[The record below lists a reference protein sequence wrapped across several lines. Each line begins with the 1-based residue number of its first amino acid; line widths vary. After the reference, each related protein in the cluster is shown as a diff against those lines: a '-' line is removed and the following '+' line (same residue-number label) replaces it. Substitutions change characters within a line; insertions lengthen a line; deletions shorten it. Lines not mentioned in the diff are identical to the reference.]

1 MKLVYF
7 GAEWCPTC
15 KSMYP
20 IVVKEMLRYGIT
32 EHSERFE
39 YVDVDQQIDRAT
51 YNNICNLPCV
61 QIEDDNGEVVERHT
75 GMMNIVDIKKVCEKV
90 GKG

>member
-7 GAEWCPTC
+7 GAVWCPAC
-15 KSMYP
+15 KPMYI

-32 EHSERFE
+32 ENSAKFE
-39 YVDVDQQIDRAT
+39 YIDVDQQIDRAT

-61 QIEDDNGEVVERHT
+61 QIEDDNGDVVERYA
-75 GMMNIVDIKKVCEKV
+75 GMINVGDIKKVCEMV